1 MAIKINNSFFTD
13 EVTYQTIF
21 YEKLFGDDF
30 EVNIDRNTDGY
41 IDGTIFEHKQNV
53 MSYGRSKALS
63 QALIYL
69 VRFNRDGIPVPKN
82 IMLVSQDEKKVY
94 LYDANDYSDIINN
107 IPKYSTLQA
116 SQGIIDFKERKD
128 PKIIKYDLDNISKS
142 LDLLNV
148 LNQTPEYVKVDIN
161 IHNVFGWSLY
171 FYANASKPKKVEFF
185 KEIRNPK
192 KELSDYINPWKGEE
206 KDFSLIMDLLNDP
219 LVQKKLGA
227 FYTPSLYAK
236 KAVELVRMAIQKI
249 PEGNDY
255 IILDRCAGTGNLE
268 MELTEEE
275 LSHVIVNTYEVK
287 EWHALKDRLGNL
299 VRCILPPI
307 PQEKNTYPIYDKDG
321 CLDGSN
327 ALTKAFVVREEIK
340 KYIDDPNCNIIIFE
354 NPPYS
359 DDAADTPETGVSRGN
374 SEANDLT
381 EVMNS
386 KFKSDFKGL
395 VLSKDPLN
403 VFIWSGFEYY
413 LKKPDDAYIVFGPL
427 KYWKTGHL
435 VNKEFIKGYLFNRE
449 HFHASAEAV
458 SCIYWKNKDLVPL
471 ETIKLEVFDIADE
484 KIKKIKTVDVKKIH
498 VAPSEKLFDKRSLD
512 DDTIDGIYCQ
522 RNGKEGQKKKST
534 GTKPIYNK
542 NIIGW
547 VHLVGMSFNPK
558 NCNLT
563 RTTLNLRKNGF
574 YLRDD
579 NFIEKLPL
587 FCAKTFCPQNW
598 YEANVYFTSGDGGD
612 SYVQDEEFL
621 KKCLIYTC
629 LTQKNKCR
637 SLEGTTD
644 GRNYQNEL
652 CLENGT
658 LSRKKLDEIIKRT
671 PLSEDEKLLI
681 SEYDDI
687 IKEISKKDNNTNE
700 YIYEEY
706 NSAFKYGI
714 FQIEDEINVNI
725 VVGQDKKGKDIIMPK
740 YGDLNNLLSSF
751 KKKVQCYYNKH
762 IVDDLIKYQLLK

>member
-1 MAIKINNSFFTD
+1 MAIKVNNSFYTD
-13 EVTYQTIF
+13 EVTYQNLF

-107 IPKYSTLQA
+107 IPKYSTMQA

-128 PKIIKYDLDNISKS
+128 PQIIKYDLENSSKN
-142 LDLLNV
+142 LDLLNTV
-148 LNQTPEYVKVDIN
+148 YKTPEYVKVDIN

-171 FYANASKPKKVEFF
+171 FYDNASKPKKVEFF

-192 KELSDYINPWKGEE
+192 KELSDFINPWKGEE

-219 LVQKKLGA
+219 LVQKRLGA
-227 FYTPSLYAK
+227 YYTPSQYAR
-236 KAVELVRMAIQKI
+236 KAVELVRMAIRNVPQ
-249 PEGNDY
+249 GNDY

-268 MELTEEE
+268 MELSEEE

-307 PQEKNTYPIYDKDG
+307 PQEENTYPVYDKDG
-321 CLDGSN
+321 CLEGSN
-327 ALTKAFVVREEIK
+327 ALTKAFVVRKEIK
-340 KYIDDPNCNIIIFE
+340 QYIDDPNCNIIIFE

-359 DDAADTPETGVSRGN
+359 DDAGDTPETGVSRGN

-413 LKKPDDAYIVFGPL
+413 LKKPDDAFIVFAPL

-435 VNKEFIKGYLFNRE
+435 VNKEYVKGYLFNRE

-458 SCIYWKNKDLVPL
+458 SCIYWKNKDFAPL
-471 ETIKLEVFDIADE
+471 ETIKLEVFDIVDE
-484 KIKKIKTVDVKKIH
+484 KIKKIKNIDVKKIH
-498 VAPSEKLFDKRSLD
+498 VAPSEKLFDKRTFD
-512 DDTIDGIYCQ
+512 EDEETGIYCQ
-522 RNGKEGQKKKST
+522 RNGLEGHKKKST
-534 GTKPIYNK
+534 GTKNIYNK

-558 NCNLT
+558 NCDLT

-574 YLRDD
+574 YLRED

-587 FCAKTFCPQNW
+587 FCAKTFSPQNW
-598 YEANVYFTSGDGGD
+598 YESNVYFTSGDGGD
-612 SYVQDEEFL
+612 SYVEDKEFL

-629 LTQKNKCR
+629 LTQKNRCR
-637 SLEGTTD
+637 SLCGSD

-652 CLENGT
+652 CLEKGT
-658 LSRKKLDEIIKRT
+658 ISRERLNAIIKFN
-671 PLSEDEKLLI
+671 PLSEEEKLLTT
-681 SEYDDI
+681 EYNDI
-687 IKEISKKDNNTNE
+687 IKEIGKRDKDTNE

-706 NSAFKYGI
+706 NNSFKYGI
-714 FQIEDEINVNI
+714 FQIEDEINISI
-725 VVGQDKKGKDIIMPK
+725 VIGQDKKGKDVLKPK

-751 KKKVQCYYNKH
+751 KKKVQNYYNKN
-762 IVDDLIKYQLLK
+762 IVDDLIKYELLK

>member
-107 IPKYSTLQA
+107 IPQYSTLQA
-116 SQGIIDFKERKD
+116 SQGIIGFKERKD
-128 PKIIKYDLDNISKS
+128 PQIIKYDLDNLSKS
-142 LDLLNV
+142 LDLLNI
-148 LNQTPEYVKVDIN
+148 LKRTPEYVKVDIN

-192 KELSDYINPWKGEE
+192 KELSDFINPWKGEE

-219 LVQKKLGA
+219 LVQKRLGA
-227 FYTPSLYAK
+227 YYTPSLYAK

-299 VRCILPPI
+299 VRCILPPV
-307 PQEKNTYPIYDKDG
+307 PREKNTYPVYDKDG

-359 DDAADTPETGVSRGN
+359 DDAADTPKTGVSRGN

-381 EVMNS
+381 EVMNT

-435 VNKEFIKGYLFNRE
+435 VNKEFVKGFLFNRE
-449 HFHASAEAV
+449 HFHADAEAI
-458 SCIYWKNKDLVPL
+458 SCIYWNNKDLAPL
-471 ETIKLEVFDIADE
+471 ETIKLEVFDIVDE
-484 KIKKIKTVDVKKIH
+484 KIKKIKTIDVRKIH
-498 VAPSEKLFDKRSLD
+498 IAPSEKLFDKRSFA
-512 DDTIDGIYCQ
+512 DDTTDGIYCQ
-522 RNGKEGQKKKST
+522 RNGKEGSKRKST
-534 GTKPIYNK
+534 GTKPVYNK

-547 VHLVGMSFNPK
+547 VHLVGMAFNPK
-558 NCNLT
+558 NCDLT

-612 SYVQDEEFL
+612 SYIKDKEFL

-637 SLEGTTD
+637 SLKNTTD
-644 GRNYQNEL
+644 NRKYQNEL
-652 CLENGT
+652 CLEKGT
-658 LSRKKLDEIIKRT
+658 LSRKKLNEIIKT
-671 PLSEDEKLLI
+671 APLSDDEKQLI

-687 IKEISKKDNNTNE
+687 IKEISKKDKDTNK

-706 NSAFKYGI
+706 NSALKYGVY
-714 FQIEDEINVNI
+714 QIEDEINI
-725 VVGQDKKGKDIIMPK
+725 SIIVGQDKKGKDIVMPK

-751 KKKVQCYYNKH
+751 KKKVQRYYNKY
-762 IVDDLIKYQLLK
+762 IVDDLIKYELLK

>member
-1 MAIKINNSFFTD
+1 MAIKIVNPLIVD

-30 EVNIDRNTDGY
+30 KVNIDRNTDGY
-41 IDGTIFEHKQNV
+41 IDGTIFEHKQNI

-94 LYDANDYSDIINN
+94 LYDANDYLDIIND

-128 PKIIKYDLDNISKS
+128 PKIIKYDLDNLSKS
-142 LDLLNV
+142 LELLHI
-148 LNQTPEYVKVDIN
+148 LNQTPEYVKIDIN

-192 KELSDYINPWKGEE
+192 KELSDFINPWKGEE

-227 FYTPSLYAK
+227 YYTPSLYAK

-307 PQEKNTYPIYDKDG
+307 PREKNTYPMFDKDG

-327 ALTKAFVVREEIK
+327 ALTKAFLLREEIK

-359 DDAADTPETGVSRGN
+359 DDAGDTPITGVSRGN

-413 LKKPDDAYIVFGPL
+413 LKKPDDAYIVFAPL

-435 VNKEFIKGYLFNRE
+435 VNKEFVKGYLFNRA
-449 HFHASAEAV
+449 HFHAGAEAV
-458 SCIYWKNKDLVPL
+458 SCIYWNNRDFSPL
-471 ETIKLEVFDIADE
+471 ETIKLEVLDIIDE
-484 KIKKIKTVDVKKIH
+484 RIKKIKTIDVKKIH
-498 VAPSEKLFDKRSLD
+498 VAPSEKLFDKRSFPED
-512 DDTIDGIYCQ
+512 KNNGIYCQ
-522 RNGKEGQKKKST
+522 RNGLEGLKQKST
-534 GTKPIYNK
+534 GTKNIYNK

-547 VHLVGMSFNPK
+547 VHLVGMAFNPK

-574 YLRDD
+574 YLRAD

-587 FCAKTFCPQNW
+587 FCAKTFTPQNW
-598 YEANVYFTSGDGGD
+598 YESNLYFTSGDGGD
-612 SYVQDEEFL
+612 SYIKDEEFL

-629 LTQKNKCR
+629 LTQKNRCR
-637 SLEGTTD
+637 SLNGSD
-644 GRNYQNEL
+644 GRSYQNEL
-652 CLENGT
+652 CFEKET
-658 LSRKKLDEIIKRT
+658 LARKKLDTIIKT
-671 PLSEDEKLLI
+671 IPLSNEEKMLI
-681 SEYDDI
+681 AEYHDI
-687 IKEISKKDNNTNE
+687 IKEISKKDNVTNE
-700 YIYEEY
+700 YVYEEY
-706 NSAFKYGI
+706 DSSFKYGV
-714 FQIEDEINVNI
+714 FQIEDEINVSI
-725 VVGQDKKGKDIIMPK
+725 VVGQDKKGKDILKPK
-740 YGDLNNLLSSF
+740 YGDLHNTLIAF
-751 KKKVQCYYNKH
+751 KKKVQTYYNEN
-762 IVDDLIKYQLLK
+762 IVVDLLKYELLK